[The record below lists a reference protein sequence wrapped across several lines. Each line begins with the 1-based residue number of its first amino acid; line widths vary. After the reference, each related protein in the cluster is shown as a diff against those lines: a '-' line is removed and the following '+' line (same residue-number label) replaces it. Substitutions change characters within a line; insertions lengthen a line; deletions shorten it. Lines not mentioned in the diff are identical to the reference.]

1 MWICQCFNRDS
12 CQNIHWLIFISF
24 KYFLFILCLCN
35 TKLCW
40 GKGIFVSHFYCPNQ
54 ILEFILYGPN
64 KVLLVLCQWTGA
76 ILFYYFHLFILA
88 SVHVFPYR
96 IMKRKYKQWWST
108 IPSISTK
115 RTITSHLNSLNTY
128 DVGNPDPGLGQT

>member
-1 MWICQCFNRDS
+1 MWVCQCFNRDS

-40 GKGIFVSHFYCPNQ
+40 GKGI
-54 ILEFILYGPN
+54 
-64 KVLLVLCQWTGA
+64 
-76 ILFYYFHLFILA
+76 LFYYFHLFILA

-108 IPSISTK
+108 IPTISTK
-115 RTITSHLNSLNTY
+115 QTTISYFKSLRKKDMTSRSWLRTGTKTVLY
-128 DVGNPDPGLGQT
+128 DEPQSTGTRPVKLCSGHIK